1 MKPEAVWRAVAD
13 PTRRRIIELL
23 RDGPRTTGELCRSF
37 STTRFAVM
45 KHLRVL
51 EQAGIVA
58 VRRAGRDRWN
68 VLDPEPLRALAGRW
82 PGGWSSRECARGG
95 RTGLQKRTRP
105 SRRRRAATAR
115 ISVEV
120 FIDAATWR
128 VFDALTVNIAA
139 WWGAPHLGAADAS
152 NLLVEPQPG
161 GRFIE
166 EWGHRQGTLRGVVT
180 AIRQD
185 ERLAMAGAV
194 LGRAGA
200 ELDVRLE
207 RREGGTLLTARLS
220 QPSGRGEAAGAASDA
235 LDDLFRV
242 RLKAFVE
249 TGTRS
254 GVSS

>member
-1 MKPEAVWRAVAD
+1 MKQEAVWHAVAD

-82 PGGWSSRECARGG
+82 PGGLVETGVRPG
-95 RTGLQKRTRP
+95 RSDRSAETDPAVAPGAEPDRTD
-105 SRRRRAATAR
+105 
-115 ISVEV
+115 SVEV

-200 ELDVRLE
+200 ELDVRLDW
-207 RREGGTLLTARLS
+207 REGGTLLTARLS
-220 QPSGRGEAAGAASDA
+220 QPSGRGDAAGAARDA